1 MRKAI
6 VITLA
11 LMFGALAFGQKAE
24 TVESIVSN
32 SHEPEWYAAQMDAWQ
47 KKVDANP
54 KDQWAWRNLLRA
66 TYYHEMFTGGW
77 DENKDESKTADVIR
91 KMEAAIPDSYVLNL
105 SKGRFC
111 LTTDSAAMRGDNI
124 YKAIKY
130 MPEDVCAEDIEY
142 LACRLWS
149 IDPMNEKIKDLFTKS
164 YQTRY
169 YPARIMQYNR
179 NILLSMQSGALYF
192 ANGDA
197 LTAPMKMIQE
207 ALEER
212 QDVTVIPVSFLH
224 SDSYMNALYKRLN
237 IKPLKI
243 DVQDYGKY
251 GNEWDKYY
259 EADIIMYLIKESQ
272 RPTYFSTDILTW
284 TKLDKDSIYNEGLVL
299 KYSPKQY
306 NNFDVAMHNVK
317 EVYNLEYLTMPDLIY
332 DSWVTSQMLDMNNVT
347 LLSNLVSKFRKKGDN
362 AQADRLYNILNKCIE
377 RCPMLEHPDAKES
390 IVKKF
395 REETETKVKK

>member
-1 MRKAI
+1 MRQAI

-47 KKVDANP
+47 KRVDANP

-149 IDPMNEKIKDLFTKS
+149 IDPMNEKVKDLFTKS

-212 QDVTVIPVSFLH
+212 
-224 SDSYMNALYKRLN
+224 
-237 IKPLKI
+237 
-243 DVQDYGKY
+243 
-251 GNEWDKYY
+251 
-259 EADIIMYLIKESQ
+259 
-272 RPTYFSTDILTW
+272 
-284 TKLDKDSIYNEGLVL
+284 
-299 KYSPKQY
+299 
-306 NNFDVAMHNVK
+306 
-317 EVYNLEYLTMPDLIY
+317 
-332 DSWVTSQMLDMNNVT
+332 
-347 LLSNLVSKFRKKGDN
+347 
-362 AQADRLYNILNKCIE
+362 
-377 RCPMLEHPDAKES
+377 
-390 IVKKF
+390 
-395 REETETKVKK
+395 